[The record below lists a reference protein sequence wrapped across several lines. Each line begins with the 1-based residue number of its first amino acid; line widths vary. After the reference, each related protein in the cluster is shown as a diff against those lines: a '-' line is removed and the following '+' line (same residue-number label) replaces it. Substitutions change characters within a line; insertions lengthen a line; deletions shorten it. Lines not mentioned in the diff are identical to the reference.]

1 MRIYR
6 LSHPTRRIGT
16 PDQPLRIA
24 LSSSKSISNRAL
36 IINALR
42 GAEDPAEGLEDLSAA
57 ADTRTLLRLL
67 RERPEV
73 CDAGDGGTTFRFLA
87 AFLALQEGC
96 RELTGSARMQERPV
110 SPLVEALRQL
120 GVSVEYL
127 KQEGNPPLRIC
138 GSVRSPE
145 LGRARVQIDAGVS
158 SQFISALMLIGPCLP
173 EGLEIVLNG
182 PPVSTSYLEMT
193 RAVMQHFGAT
203 AFRYNHKI
211 LVEPH
216 PYRPR
221 PLRIEADWS
230 AASYWYAMAALAES
244 AHIVLEGLTDHSW
257 QGDRIA
263 AQMAVP
269 FGVQTTFE
277 TLNGRPYA
285 RLRAEG
291 AIVPDEDLLFFDGN
305 DYPDLAQT
313 FVVLCGALGQR
324 AAFSGLQ
331 TLPLKETNRCAALQS
346 ELLKVK
352 VFFEPLPD
360 ASNTYL
366 ASGRA
371 QWDTPVRF
379 ATYGDHR
386 MAMALAPLALLQPI
400 DIENPEVVNKS
411 YPQFWEHLQ
420 QAGFLIEER
429 MEV

>member
-6 LSHPTRRIGT
+6 LSHPTRCVGT
-16 PDQPLRIA
+16 PEQPLHIV
-24 LSSSKSISNRAL
+24 LNSSKSISNRAL
-36 IINALR
+36 IVNALR
-42 GAEDPAEGLEDLSAA
+42 GAEDPAEGLEKLSAA

-73 CDAGDGGTTFRFLA
+73 CNAGDGGTTFRFLA

-96 RELTGSARMQERPV
+96 RELTGSTRMQERPV
-110 SPLVEALRQL
+110 GPLVEALRQL
-120 GVSVEYL
+120 GASVEYL
-127 KQEGNPPLRIC
+127 KRGGYPPLRIC
-138 GSVRSPE
+138 GPVRLPAA
-145 LGRARVQIDAGVS
+145 GRARVQIDAGVS
-158 SQFISALMLIGPCLP
+158 SQFISALMLIGPYLSG
-173 EGLEIVLNG
+173 GLEIVLNG
-182 PPVSTSYLEMT
+182 PPVSISYLEMT
-193 RAVMQHFGAT
+193 QAVMQHFGA
-203 AFRYNHKI
+203 AVYRYDDKI

-230 AASYWYAMAALAES
+230 AASYWYAIAALAES

-257 QGDRIA
+257 QGDRMA
-263 AQMAVP
+263 AQLAVP

-277 TLNGRPYA
+277 TLDGRPCA
-285 RLRAEG
+285 RLRATGSEG
-291 AIVPDEDLLFFDGN
+291 VNENLLFFNGN
-305 DYPDLAQT
+305 DYPDLTQT
-313 FVVLCGALGQR
+313 FVVLCSAYGQR

-346 ELLKVK
+346 ELSKVK
-352 VFFEPLPD
+352 VFFEPIPQEP
-360 ASNTYL
+360 NTYL
-366 ASGRA
+366 VSGSAR
-371 QWDTPVRF
+371 WDAPVRF

-400 DIENPEVVNKS
+400 DLENPEVVNKS

-429 MEV
+429 IEA

>member
-16 PDQPLRIA
+16 PEQPLHIA
-24 LSSSKSISNRAL
+24 LNSSKSISNRAL
-36 IINALR
+36 IINALC

-73 CDAGDGGTTFRFLA
+73 YDAGDGGTTFRFLA
-87 AFLALQEGC
+87 AFLALHEGC

-110 SPLVEALRQL
+110 GPLVEALRQL
-120 GVSVEYL
+120 GASVEYL
-127 KQEGNPPLRIC
+127 SREGYPPLRIC
-138 GSVRSPE
+138 GPVRPPE
-145 LGRARVQIDAGVS
+145 AGRARVRMDAGVS

-173 EGLEIVLNG
+173 RGLEIVLNG
-182 PPVSTSYLEMT
+182 PQVSTSYLEMT
-193 RAVMQHFGAT
+193 RAVMQHFGAV
-203 AFRYNHKI
+203 AFRHEDRV

-216 PYRPR
+216 PYRLR
-221 PLRIEADWS
+221 PLRVEADWS
-230 AASYWYAMAALAES
+230 AASYWYAIAALAES
-244 AHIVLEGLTDHSW
+244 AHIVLEGLTDRSW
-257 QGDRIA
+257 QGDRIV

-269 FGVQTTFE
+269 FGVQTAFE
-277 TLNGRPYA
+277 TLDGRPCA
-285 RLRAEG
+285 RLRATRTG
-291 AIVPDEDLLFFDGN
+291 GPDEDLLFFNGN
-305 DYPDLAQT
+305 DYPDLTQT
-313 FVVLCGALGQR
+313 FVVLCGAFGQR

-352 VFFEPLPD
+352 VSFEPLPHD
-360 ASNTYL
+360 PNFYL

-371 QWDTPVRF
+371 QWDAPVRF

-400 DIENPEVVNKS
+400 DIENPEVVDKS

-429 MEV
+429 IEA

>member
-16 PDQPLRIA
+16 PEQPLRIA
-24 LSSSKSISNRAL
+24 LNSSKSISNRAL
-36 IINALR
+36 IINALC
-42 GAEDPAEGLEDLSAA
+42 GAEDPAEGLEDLSTA
-57 ADTRTLLRLL
+57 ADSRTLLRLL

-110 SPLVEALRQL
+110 GPLVEALRQL
-120 GVSVEYL
+120 GASVKYL
-127 KQEGNPPLRIC
+127 KRKGCPPLRIC
-138 GSVRSPE
+138 GPVRPPE
-145 LGRARVQIDAGVS
+145 AERARVQIDAGVS

-173 EGLEIVLNG
+173 RGLEIVLNG

-193 RAVMQHFGAT
+193 RAVMQHFGA
-203 AFRYNHKI
+203 AVFRYDDRI
-211 LVEPH
+211 LVEPY
-216 PYRPR
+216 PYRSTL
-221 PLRIEADWS
+221 LRVEADWS
-230 AASYWYAMAALAES
+230 AASYWYAIAALAES
-244 AHIVLEGLTDHSW
+244 AHIVLEGLTDRSW

-277 TLNGRPYA
+277 MLNGRPCA
-285 RLRAEG
+285 RLSATGLKE
-291 AIVPDEDLLFFDGN
+291 PDENLLFFDGN
-305 DYPDLAQT
+305 DYPDLTQT
-313 FVVLCGALGQR
+313 FVVLCGAFGQR

-352 VFFEPLPD
+352 VSFDPLPHD
-360 ASNTYL
+360 PNLYL

-371 QWDTPVRF
+371 QWDAPVRF

-386 MAMALAPLALLQPI
+386 MAMALAPLALLKPA
-400 DIENPEVVNKS
+400 DIEDPEVVDKS
-411 YPQFWEHLQ
+411 YPQFWEHLK
-420 QAGFLIEER
+420 QAGFIIEER
-429 MEV
+429 IE